1 MYNNPKRA
9 KPALI
14 LTLIANSI
22 CIFLFSISSSF
33 YLDAFLRFLIGFFQV
48 FSCIYMPVWADA
60 FANEKQK
67 SVWLTFLI
75 LSSPLGVVGG
85 FTLTAV
91 MVRYGFWYYS
101 FWIQG
106 VLILPCAFSFFVTPR
121 KYLDIEGTIKARIK
135 CSHSVQQKLYKKL
148 NLQKVFIPSFA

>member
-1 MYNNPKRA
+1 
-9 KPALI
+9 
-14 LTLIANSI
+14 
-22 CIFLFSISSSF
+22 
-33 YLDAFLRFLIGFFQV
+33 
-48 FSCIYMPVWADA
+48 MPVWADA

-91 MVRYGFWYYS
+91 MVKYATWQWS

-106 VLILPCAFSFFVTPR
+106 ALILPCAFSFFVTPQ
-121 KYLDIEGTIKARIK
+121 KYLDIDGTIKARTK
-135 CSHSVQQKLYKKL
+135 CAHLV
-148 NLQKVFIPSFA
+148 